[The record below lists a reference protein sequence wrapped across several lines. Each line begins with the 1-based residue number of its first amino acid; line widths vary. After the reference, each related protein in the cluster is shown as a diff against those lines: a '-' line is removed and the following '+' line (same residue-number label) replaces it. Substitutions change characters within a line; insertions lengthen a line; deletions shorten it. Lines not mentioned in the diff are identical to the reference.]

1 MAFHRF
7 AVPSYTGGLP
17 SGYDYINNAVS
28 GTPAAAAGPRSDGGP
43 NNGTYFI
50 GFGEDGKSEVINR
63 GLKALA
69 ENTDTLDDL
78 LRKDLAVPAMLE
90 FTAVG
95 AQTSI
100 VLTGPGIFL
109 GNGGYP
115 NDFDGINRLF
125 RLTDSGDVEP
135 FLAGNPIGISSVS
148 GGAIASGY
156 STGNITLNLTAP
168 LTNGLTYRV
177 HYMRRSNLASLL
189 GDEFL
194 PYRTDAARTLQT
206 RINQVL
212 SDFASQVIPG
222 TSLIGGDL
230 ISGGGG
236 SSGVIDLSAGTLRQ
250 QLQTLLHAQNRN
262 TRQRGVLTSND
273 TLGVDDATVFFDTS
287 GGKFNLQLPD
297 PASMGRQRVHFY
309 KTDFSQKPMYLV
321 AYAAELIAGN
331 PGPYPLD
338 KPFGHWVLVCDGT
351 DWYVE
356 SNYTTD
362 PAINDFRLSGV
373 AGQAVS
379 DTDATTS
386 VYLVP
391 FKGNKISLYVGT
403 TVDEWRTYTTTQ
415 ITLNLGTLV
424 SGKNYDVFAYFDDTT
439 GTVKLELGAAWTDDT
454 TRSEAIA
461 FLDGV
466 LVKDADHTRR
476 LIGTIRTISTTQTRD
491 SKAHRFIWNVDNKV
505 ERPISVTDTTPSWG
519 YNDPNGAWRQANNS
533 SANQVAYVSGAMDDG
548 QNRPVQCDVRSGA
561 FQVSS
566 GSVFPIAVV
575 GLGID
580 DSTTNSAQIRQNVP
594 FVAVNTPLPISA
606 HYVGMTQTGYHE
618 LRWLEAAAS
627 GSPYQFTGSDIFGF
641 MASGILGTI
650 WS

>member
-115 NDFDGINRLF
+115 ITPDGINRLF
-125 RLTDSGDVEP
+125 RLTDGGDVEP

-156 STGNITLNLTAP
+156 STGNITLNLSAP

-212 SDFASQVIPG
+212 SDFASQAIPG

-236 SSGVIDLSAGTLRQ
+236 GSSGVINLSAGTLRQ

-262 TRQRGVLTSND
+262 TRQRRVSTND
-273 TLGVDDATVFFDTS
+273 YISFDDSTIFIDTTTN
-287 GGKFNLQLPD
+287 GAPFTLQLND
-297 PASMGRQRVHFY
+297 PGIMFRQRIHLFS
-309 KTDFSQKPMYLV
+309 TDVDIQTHNVTL
-321 AYAAELIAGN
+321 L
-331 PGPYPLD
+331 
-338 KPFGHWVLVCDGT
+338 PFNT
-351 DWYVE
+351 E
-356 SNYTTD
+356 R
-362 PAINDFRLSGV
+362 ISGV
-373 AGQAVS
+373 AAPYVL
-379 DTDATTS
+379 D
-386 VYLVP
+386 VP
-391 FKGNKISLYVGT
+391 YGH
-403 TVDEWRTYTTTQ
+403 W
-415 ITLNLGTLV
+415 TLV
-424 SGKNYDVFAYFDDTT
+424 
-439 GTVKLELGAAWTDDT
+439 TD
-454 TRSEAIA
+454 
-461 FLDGV
+461 
-466 LVKDADHTRR
+466 
-476 LIGTIRTISTTQTRD
+476 
-491 SKAHRFIWNVDNKV
+491 
-505 ERPISVTDTTPSWG
+505 
-519 YNDPNGAWRQANNS
+519 
-533 SANQVAYVSGAMDDG
+533 
-548 QNRPVQCDVRSGA
+548 
-561 FQVSS
+561 
-566 GSVFPIAVV
+566 
-575 GLGID
+575 GID
-580 DSTTNSAQIRQNVP
+580 WYI
-594 FVAVNTPLPISA
+594 
-606 HYVGMTQTGYHE
+606 Y
-618 LRWLEAAAS
+618 
-627 GSPYQFTGSDIFGF
+627 
-641 MASGILGTI
+641 
-650 WS
+650 